1 MLTWSIFIGLA
12 SHLLDYSMSHEVEHE
27 IELKQQIWRIEGNI
41 IWYLM
46 QVLYF
51 WTYLLFGKAQNQ
63 SSHGLTGRTN
73 DYGLANR
80 ELDSKYSNK
89 LNSLVENFYGPI
101 HTKIFINIIFEMI
114 I

>member
-1 MLTWSIFIGLA
+1 M
-12 SHLLDYSMSHEVEHE
+12 SMSHEVERE

-63 SSHGLTGRTN
+63 SGHGLTGRTT
-73 DYGLANR
+73 DYGLEAG
-80 ELDSKYSNK
+80 SY
-89 LNSLVENFYGPI
+89 
-101 HTKIFINIIFEMI
+101 KIPYHINDLYIIL
-114 I
+114 